1 MRKNIATYLILLS
14 VLSACMSPGASSA
27 AEQSAASIFAAQA
40 NSVVLIG
47 AVINKKVT
55 HLGSGFIVRPDGL
68 IVTNYHVVS
77 GAKEIFIKLKDS
89 QIFPDAKVLSFDEE
103 KDIAFIKID
112 AAKLRTVVL
121 GNSSTV
127 KIGEQVIV
135 IGNPLGLESTVSD
148 GLISAVR
155 TLNNGRR
162 FLQISVPLSTGS
174 SGSPL
179 FNMKGE
185 VIGVTTSGR
194 LDGQN
199 LNFAI
204 PINSVRSLMLLSKY
218 DIPEEKE
225 KPGAELYT
233 VKPKDTLYAIA
244 KKYATTP
251 ETIMKLNG
259 LSDTNISP
267 GQALKV
273 PAKK

>member
-1 MRKNIATYLILLS
+1 MILS
-14 VLSACMSPGASSA
+14 VLSLCASPYAASA
-27 AEQSAASIFAAQA
+27 AEQSAASIFAEQA

-47 AVINKKVT
+47 AVINKKIS

-89 QIFPDAKVLSFDEE
+89 QIFPNARVLSFDEE

-112 AAKLRTVVL
+112 AAKLKTVVL
-121 GNSSTV
+121 GNSSNV

-135 IGNPLGLESTVSD
+135 IGNPLGLESTLSD
-148 GLISAVR
+148 GLISAFR
-155 TLNNGRR
+155 TLNDGRR
-162 FLQISVPLSTGS
+162 FLQISVPLSSGS

-204 PINSVRSLMLLSKY
+204 PINSVRSLMMLSKY
-218 DIPEEKE
+218 DIPKEKE
-225 KPGAELYT
+225 KSGIEFYT
-233 VKPKDTLYAIA
+233 VKAKDTLYAIS
-244 KKYATTP
+244 KRYDTTS
-251 ETIMKLNG
+251 EIIMKLNG
-259 LSDTNISP
+259 LSDTTISA